1 MLTTSV
7 IQSQIYCIFED
18 FSGKVLEEK
27 EREKGKVVRKKGKK
41 ANPLLLK
48 TIQNIRDYLLIFS

>member
-1 MLTTSV
+1 MLTIFV

-27 EREKGKVVRKKGKK
+27 EREKGKVVRRKGKK
-41 ANPLLLK
+41 ANPILSK
-48 TIQNIRDYLLIFS
+48 IIEKIKDYLLILS

>member
-1 MLTTSV
+1 MLTIFV
-7 IQSQIYCIFED
+7 ILYQIYCIFED

-41 ANPLLLK
+41 AKGPFINYVRVFVAFL
-48 TIQNIRDYLLIFS
+48 

>member
-1 MLTTSV
+1 MLTIFV

-27 EREKGKVVRKKGKK
+27 EREKGKVVRKKEKK
-41 ANPLLLK
+41 ANPPLLE
-48 TIQNIRDYLLIFS
+48 IIEIIRVYLLIFS